1 MDAKLFLMTG
11 CLAGIVSACMHE
23 KSDSAS
29 DIQQAVHTLVLEA
42 DSLMQSDSLF
52 WNQPIDKSHPQV
64 CIHDS
69 LIRQKLDSALA
80 LRPDK
85 QIYLLKYRYLLQSW
99 RLQEVLDLLR
109 EMDGC
114 MSDSMSSELL
124 HLKAVLED
132 YKGDTLTARRD
143 FLRADSAYTIK
154 IQQVAQDSLMYGFA
168 RIEKALN
175 LSLMQMISVR
185 FGRKLRFMNACILPL
200 SMGLNNG
207 NKYQIKPLIIGKCLN
222 DLKLRSSNRWKLRN
236 GLS

>member
-1 MDAKLFLMTG
+1 MKKLTLRKTNLRTMDAKLFLMAG
-11 CLAGIVSACMHE
+11 CLTGIVSACMHE
-23 KSDSAS
+23 KSDDAS
-29 DIQQAVHTLVLEA
+29 DIPKVVHALVLEA

-52 WNQPIDKSHPQV
+52 WNKPIDKLHPRV

-85 QIYLLKYRYLLQSW
+85 QTYLLKYRYLLQSW

-109 EMDGC
+109 EMDRC

-175 LSLMQMISVR
+175 LSLMQNDFRPLHEEIAFYERVHSSSINGIEQWKQITDKAVYY
-185 FGRKLRFMNACILPL
+185 RKMFE
-200 SMGLNNG
+200 
-207 NKYQIKPLIIGKCLN
+207 
-222 DLKLRSSNRWKLRN
+222 
-236 GLS
+236 

>member
-1 MDAKLFLMTG
+1 MDAKLFLMAG

-23 KSDSAS
+23 KSDDAF
-29 DIQQAVHTLVLEA
+29 DIQKVVHALVLEA
-42 DSLMQSDSLF
+42 DNLMQSDSLF
-52 WNQPIDKSHPQV
+52 WNRPIDKSHPQV

-69 LIRQKLDSALA
+69 LIRQKLDSAIA

-85 QIYLLKYRYLLQSW
+85 QTYLLKYRYLLQSW

-109 EMDGC
+109 EMDRC

-175 LSLMQMISVR
+175 LSLMQNDFRPLHEEIAFYERVHSSSIN
-185 FGRKLRFMNACILPL
+185 GIEQWKQITDKAAYYRKMFE
-200 SMGLNNG
+200 
-207 NKYQIKPLIIGKCLN
+207 
-222 DLKLRSSNRWKLRN
+222 
-236 GLS
+236 

>member
-1 MDAKLFLMTG
+1 MDAKLFLMAG

-23 KSDSAS
+23 ESDSAS

-52 WNQPIDKSHPQV
+52 WNRPIGKSHPRV

-85 QIYLLKYRYLLQSW
+85 QTYLLKYCYLLQSW
-99 RLQEVLDLLR
+99 RLQEILDLLR

-132 YKGDTLTARRD
+132 YKGDTLAARRD

-154 IQQVAQDSLMYGFA
+154 IQQVAQDSLMYGLA

-175 LSLMQMISVR
+175 LSLMQNDFRPLHEEIAFYERVHSSSINGIEQWKQISDKATYY
-185 FGRKLRFMNACILPL
+185 RKLFE
-200 SMGLNNG
+200 
-207 NKYQIKPLIIGKCLN
+207 
-222 DLKLRSSNRWKLRN
+222 
-236 GLS
+236 

>member
-1 MDAKLFLMTG
+1 MDAKLFLMAG

-52 WNQPIDKSHPQV
+52 WNQPIDKLHPQV

-80 LRPDK
+80 LRPDR
-85 QIYLLKYRYLLQSW
+85 QTYLLKYRYLLQSW
-99 RLQEVLDLLR
+99 RLLEVLDLLR

-132 YKGDTLTARRD
+132 YKGDTLAARRD
-143 FLRADSAYTIK
+143 FLRADSAYAIK

-175 LSLMQMISVR
+175 LSLMQNDFRPLHEEIAFYERVHSSSINGIEQWKQISDKATYY
-185 FGRKLRFMNACILPL
+185 RKLFE
-200 SMGLNNG
+200 
-207 NKYQIKPLIIGKCLN
+207 
-222 DLKLRSSNRWKLRN
+222 
-236 GLS
+236 

>member
-1 MDAKLFLMTG
+1 MDAKLFLIAG

-42 DSLMQSDSLF
+42 DSLMQSDSSF
-52 WNQPIDKSHPQV
+52 WNRPIDKSHPQV

-109 EMDGC
+109 EMDRC

-143 FLRADSAYTIK
+143 FLRADSAYMIK

-175 LSLMQMISVR
+175 LSLMQNDFRPLHEEIAFYERVHSSSIN
-185 FGRKLRFMNACILPL
+185 GIEQWKQITDKAAYYRKLFE
-200 SMGLNNG
+200 
-207 NKYQIKPLIIGKCLN
+207 
-222 DLKLRSSNRWKLRN
+222 
-236 GLS
+236 

>member
-1 MDAKLFLMTG
+1 MDAKLFLMAG
-11 CLAGIVSACMHE
+11 CLAGIISACMHE
-23 KSDSAS
+23 KSDSVS

-42 DSLMQSDSLF
+42 DSLMQSDSSF
-52 WNQPIDKSHPQV
+52 WNRPIDKSHPQV

-85 QIYLLKYRYLLQSW
+85 QTYLLKYCYLLQSW
-99 RLQEVLDLLR
+99 RLQEILDLLR

-175 LSLMQMISVR
+175 LSLMQNDFRPLHEEIAFYEQVHSSSINGIEQWKQISDKAAYY
-185 FGRKLRFMNACILPL
+185 RKLFE
-200 SMGLNNG
+200 
-207 NKYQIKPLIIGKCLN
+207 
-222 DLKLRSSNRWKLRN
+222 
-236 GLS
+236 

>member
-1 MDAKLFLMTG
+1 MDAKLFLMAG
-11 CLAGIVSACMHE
+11 CLAGIISACMHE

-85 QIYLLKYRYLLQSW
+85 QTYLLKYCYLLQSW
-99 RLQEVLDLLR
+99 RLLEVLDLLR

-175 LSLMQMISVR
+175 LSLMQNDFRPLHEEIAFYERVHSSSINGIEQWKQISDKAAYY
-185 FGRKLRFMNACILPL
+185 RKLFE
-200 SMGLNNG
+200 
-207 NKYQIKPLIIGKCLN
+207 
-222 DLKLRSSNRWKLRN
+222 
-236 GLS
+236 

>member
-1 MDAKLFLMTG
+1 MDAKLFLMAG

-85 QIYLLKYRYLLQSW
+85 QTYLLKYRYLLQSW

-109 EMDGC
+109 EMDRC

-175 LSLMQMISVR
+175 LSLMQNDFRPLHEEIAFYERVHSSSIN
-185 FGRKLRFMNACILPL
+185 GIEQWKQITDKAAYYRKMFE
-200 SMGLNNG
+200 
-207 NKYQIKPLIIGKCLN
+207 
-222 DLKLRSSNRWKLRN
+222 
-236 GLS
+236 

>member
-1 MDAKLFLMTG
+1 MDAKLFLMAG
-11 CLAGIVSACMHE
+11 CLAGIVSACVHE
-23 KSDSAS
+23 KSDDAS
-29 DIQQAVHTLVLEA
+29 DIQKVVHAFVLEA

-52 WNQPIDKSHPQV
+52 WNRPIDKSHPQV

-69 LIRQKLDSALA
+69 LIRQKLDSAIA
-80 LRPDK
+80 LHPDK
-85 QIYLLKYRYLLQSW
+85 QTYLLKYRYLLQSW

-109 EMDGC
+109 EMDRC

-168 RIEKALN
+168 RIEKVLN
-175 LSLMQMISVR
+175 LSLMQNDFRPLHEEIAFYERVHSSPIN
-185 FGRKLRFMNACILPL
+185 GIEQWKQITDKAAYYRKMFE
-200 SMGLNNG
+200 
-207 NKYQIKPLIIGKCLN
+207 
-222 DLKLRSSNRWKLRN
+222 
-236 GLS
+236 

>member
-1 MDAKLFLMTG
+1 MDAKLFLMAG

-52 WNQPIDKSHPQV
+52 WNQPIDKLHPQV

-132 YKGDTLTARRD
+132 YKGDTLAARRD
-143 FLRADSAYTIK
+143 FLRADSAYMIK

-175 LSLMQMISVR
+175 LSLMQNDFRPLHEEIAFYERVHSFSINGIEQWKQISDKATYY
-185 FGRKLRFMNACILPL
+185 RKLFE
-200 SMGLNNG
+200 
-207 NKYQIKPLIIGKCLN
+207 
-222 DLKLRSSNRWKLRN
+222 
-236 GLS
+236 

>member
-42 DSLMQSDSLF
+42 DSLMQSDSLL

-175 LSLMQMISVR
+175 LSLMQNDFRPLREEIAFYERVHSSSINGIEQWKQISDKATYY
-185 FGRKLRFMNACILPL
+185 RKMFE
-200 SMGLNNG
+200 
-207 NKYQIKPLIIGKCLN
+207 
-222 DLKLRSSNRWKLRN
+222 
-236 GLS
+236 

>member
-1 MDAKLFLMTG
+1 MDAKLFLIAG
-11 CLAGIVSACMHE
+11 CLAGIISACMHE

-52 WNQPIDKSHPQV
+52 WNRPIDKSHPQV

-143 FLRADSAYTIK
+143 FLRADSAYAIK

-175 LSLMQMISVR
+175 LSLMQNDFRPLHEEIAFYERVHSSSINGIEQWKQISDKATYY
-185 FGRKLRFMNACILPL
+185 RKLFE
-200 SMGLNNG
+200 
-207 NKYQIKPLIIGKCLN
+207 
-222 DLKLRSSNRWKLRN
+222 
-236 GLS
+236 

>member
-1 MDAKLFLMTG
+1 MDAKLFLMAG

-85 QIYLLKYRYLLQSW
+85 QTYLLKYRYLLQSW
-99 RLQEVLDLLR
+99 RLLEVLDLLR

-175 LSLMQMISVR
+175 LSLMQNDFRPLREEIAFYEHVHSSSINGIEQWKQISDKATYY
-185 FGRKLRFMNACILPL
+185 RKMFE
-200 SMGLNNG
+200 
-207 NKYQIKPLIIGKCLN
+207 
-222 DLKLRSSNRWKLRN
+222 
-236 GLS
+236 

>member
-1 MDAKLFLMTG
+1 MDAKLFLMAG
-11 CLAGIVSACMHE
+11 CLTGIVSACMHE
-23 KSDSAS
+23 KSDDAS
-29 DIQQAVHTLVLEA
+29 DIQKVVHALVLEA

-52 WNQPIDKSHPQV
+52 WNKPIDKLHPRV

-85 QIYLLKYRYLLQSW
+85 QTYLLKYRYLLQSW

-109 EMDGC
+109 EMDRC

-175 LSLMQMISVR
+175 LSLMQNDFRPLHEEIAFYERVHSSSIN
-185 FGRKLRFMNACILPL
+185 GIEQWKQITDKAAYYRKMFE
-200 SMGLNNG
+200 
-207 NKYQIKPLIIGKCLN
+207 
-222 DLKLRSSNRWKLRN
+222 
-236 GLS
+236 

>member
-1 MDAKLFLMTG
+1 MDAKLFLIAG

-42 DSLMQSDSLF
+42 DSLMQSDSSF
-52 WNQPIDKSHPQV
+52 WNRPIDKSHPQV

-175 LSLMQMISVR
+175 LSLMQNDFRPLHEEIAFYERVHSSSINGIEQWKQISDKATYY
-185 FGRKLRFMNACILPL
+185 RKLFE
-200 SMGLNNG
+200 
-207 NKYQIKPLIIGKCLN
+207 
-222 DLKLRSSNRWKLRN
+222 
-236 GLS
+236 

>member
-1 MDAKLFLMTG
+1 MDAKLFLMAG
-11 CLAGIVSACMHE
+11 CLAGIISACMHE
-23 KSDSAS
+23 KSDSVS

-69 LIRQKLDSALA
+69 FIRQKLDSALA

-85 QIYLLKYRYLLQSW
+85 QTYLLKYRYLLQSW
-99 RLQEVLDLLR
+99 CLQEVLDLLR

-143 FLRADSAYTIK
+143 FLRADSAYMIK

-175 LSLMQMISVR
+175 LSLMQNDFRPLHEEIAFYERVHSSSINGIEQWKQISDKATYY
-185 FGRKLRFMNACILPL
+185 RKLFE
-200 SMGLNNG
+200 
-207 NKYQIKPLIIGKCLN
+207 
-222 DLKLRSSNRWKLRN
+222 
-236 GLS
+236 

>member
-1 MDAKLFLMTG
+1 MDAKLFLMAG

-23 KSDSAS
+23 KSDDAF
-29 DIQQAVHTLVLEA
+29 DIQKVVHALVLEA
-42 DSLMQSDSLF
+42 DNLMQSDSLF
-52 WNQPIDKSHPQV
+52 WNRPIDKSHPQV

-69 LIRQKLDSALA
+69 LIRQKLDSAIA

-85 QIYLLKYRYLLQSW
+85 QTYLLKYRYLLQSW
-99 RLQEVLDLLR
+99 RLSEVLDLLR

-175 LSLMQMISVR
+175 LSLMQNDFRPFQEEIAFYERVHSSPIN
-185 FGRKLRFMNACILPL
+185 GIEQWKQITDKAAYYRKMFE
-200 SMGLNNG
+200 
-207 NKYQIKPLIIGKCLN
+207 
-222 DLKLRSSNRWKLRN
+222 
-236 GLS
+236 

>member
-1 MDAKLFLMTG
+1 MDAKLFLMAG
-11 CLAGIVSACMHE
+11 CLTGIVSACMHE
-23 KSDSAS
+23 KSDDAS
-29 DIQQAVHTLVLEA
+29 DIPKVVHALVLEA

-52 WNQPIDKSHPQV
+52 WNKPIDKLHPRV

-85 QIYLLKYRYLLQSW
+85 QTYLLKYRYLLQSW

-109 EMDGC
+109 EMDRC

-175 LSLMQMISVR
+175 LSLMQNDFRPLHEEIAFYERVHSSSINGIEQWKQITDKAVYY
-185 FGRKLRFMNACILPL
+185 RKMFE
-200 SMGLNNG
+200 
-207 NKYQIKPLIIGKCLN
+207 
-222 DLKLRSSNRWKLRN
+222 
-236 GLS
+236 

>member
-1 MDAKLFLMTG
+1 MDAKLFLMAG
-11 CLAGIVSACMHE
+11 CLTGIVSACMHE

-42 DSLMQSDSLF
+42 DSLMQSDSSF
-52 WNQPIDKSHPQV
+52 WNRPIDKSHPQV

-69 LIRQKLDSALA
+69 LIRQKLDSAIA
-80 LRPDK
+80 LHPDK

-99 RLQEVLDLLR
+99 RLLEVLDLLR

-175 LSLMQMISVR
+175 LSLMQNDFRPLHEEIAFYERVHSSSINGIEQWKQITDKAVYY
-185 FGRKLRFMNACILPL
+185 RKMFE
-200 SMGLNNG
+200 
-207 NKYQIKPLIIGKCLN
+207 
-222 DLKLRSSNRWKLRN
+222 
-236 GLS
+236 

>member
-1 MDAKLFLMTG
+1 MDAKLFLMAG
-11 CLAGIVSACMHE
+11 CLARIVSACMHE

-85 QIYLLKYRYLLQSW
+85 QTYLLKYRYLLQSW
-99 RLQEVLDLLR
+99 RLSEVLDLLR
-109 EMDGC
+109 EMDRC

-175 LSLMQMISVR
+175 LSLMQNDFRPLHEEIAFYERVHSSSINGIEQWKQITDKAVYY
-185 FGRKLRFMNACILPL
+185 RKMFE
-200 SMGLNNG
+200 
-207 NKYQIKPLIIGKCLN
+207 
-222 DLKLRSSNRWKLRN
+222 
-236 GLS
+236 

>member
-1 MDAKLFLMTG
+1 MDAKLFLMAG
-11 CLAGIVSACMHE
+11 CLAGIVSACMHG
-23 KSDSAS
+23 KSDDAF
-29 DIQQAVHTLVLEA
+29 DIQKVVRTLVLEA

-52 WNQPIDKSHPQV
+52 WNRPIDKSHPQV

-85 QIYLLKYRYLLQSW
+85 QTYLLNYRYLLQSW
-99 RLQEVLDLLR
+99 HLGEVLDLLR
-109 EMDGC
+109 AMDAR

-132 YKGDTLTARRD
+132 YKGDTLTARKD
-143 FLRADSAYTIK
+143 FLRADSAYTMK

-175 LSLMQMISVR
+175 LSLMQNDFR
-185 FGRKLRFMNACILPL
+185 PL
-200 SMGLNNG
+200 HEEIAFYEQVHSSSING
-207 NKYQIKPLIIGKCLN
+207 IEQWKQIKDKATYYR
-222 DLKLRSSNRWKLRN
+222 KMFE
-236 GLS
+236 

>member
-1 MDAKLFLMTG
+1 MDAKLFLMAG
-11 CLAGIVSACMHE
+11 CLAGIVSACVHE
-23 KSDSAS
+23 KSDDAS
-29 DIQQAVHTLVLEA
+29 DIQKAVHTLVLEA

-52 WNQPIDKSHPQV
+52 WNRPIDKSHPQV

-85 QIYLLKYRYLLQSW
+85 QTYLLKYCYLLQSW
-99 RLQEVLDLLR
+99 HLLEVLDLLR

-132 YKGDTLTARRD
+132 YKGDTLAARRD
-143 FLRADSAYTIK
+143 FLRADSAYMIK

-175 LSLMQMISVR
+175 LSLMQNDFRPLQEEIAFYEQVHSASIN
-185 FGRKLRFMNACILPL
+185 GIEQWKQITDKATYYRKMFE
-200 SMGLNNG
+200 
-207 NKYQIKPLIIGKCLN
+207 
-222 DLKLRSSNRWKLRN
+222 
-236 GLS
+236 

>member
-1 MDAKLFLMTG
+1 MDAKLFLIAG

-42 DSLMQSDSLF
+42 DSLMQSDSSF
-52 WNQPIDKSHPQV
+52 WNRPIDKSHPQV

-143 FLRADSAYTIK
+143 FLRADSAYMIK

-175 LSLMQMISVR
+175 LSLMQNDFRPLHEEIAFYERVHSSSIN
-185 FGRKLRFMNACILPL
+185 GIEQWKQITDKAAYYRKLFE
-200 SMGLNNG
+200 
-207 NKYQIKPLIIGKCLN
+207 
-222 DLKLRSSNRWKLRN
+222 
-236 GLS
+236 

>member
-1 MDAKLFLMTG
+1 MKKLTLRKTNLRTMDAKLFLMAG
-11 CLAGIVSACMHE
+11 CLTGIVSACMHE
-23 KSDSAS
+23 KSDDAS
-29 DIQQAVHTLVLEA
+29 DIPKVVHALVLEA

-52 WNQPIDKSHPQV
+52 WNKPIDKLHPRV

-85 QIYLLKYRYLLQSW
+85 QTYLLKYRYLLQSW

-109 EMDGC
+109 EMDRC

-175 LSLMQMISVR
+175 LSLMQNDFR
-185 FGRKLRFMNACILPL
+185 PL
-200 SMGLNNG
+200 HEEIAFYERVHSSSING
-207 NKYQIKPLIIGKCLN
+207 IEQWKQITDKAVYYRIMFE
-222 DLKLRSSNRWKLRN
+222 
-236 GLS
+236 

>member
-1 MDAKLFLMTG
+1 MDAKLFLMAG

-52 WNQPIDKSHPQV
+52 WNRPIDKSHPQV

-85 QIYLLKYRYLLQSW
+85 QTYLLKYRYLLQSW
-99 RLQEVLDLLR
+99 RLSEVLDLLR
-109 EMDGC
+109 EMDVC

-175 LSLMQMISVR
+175 LSLMQNDFRPLHEEIAFYERVHSSSINGIEQWKQITDKAVYY
-185 FGRKLRFMNACILPL
+185 RKMFE
-200 SMGLNNG
+200 
-207 NKYQIKPLIIGKCLN
+207 
-222 DLKLRSSNRWKLRN
+222 
-236 GLS
+236 

>member
-1 MDAKLFLMTG
+1 MDAKLFLMAG

-42 DSLMQSDSLF
+42 DSLMQSDSSF
-52 WNQPIDKSHPQV
+52 WNRPIDKSHPQV

-69 LIRQKLDSALA
+69 LIRQKLDSAIA
-80 LRPDK
+80 LHPDK

-99 RLQEVLDLLR
+99 RLLEVLDLLR

-143 FLRADSAYTIK
+143 FLRADSVYTIK

-175 LSLMQMISVR
+175 LSLMQNDFRPLHEEIAFYERVHSSSINGIEQWKQISDKAAYY
-185 FGRKLRFMNACILPL
+185 RKLFE
-200 SMGLNNG
+200 
-207 NKYQIKPLIIGKCLN
+207 
-222 DLKLRSSNRWKLRN
+222 
-236 GLS
+236 

>member
-1 MDAKLFLMTG
+1 MDAKLFLMAG

-85 QIYLLKYRYLLQSW
+85 QTYLLKYRYLLQSW

-175 LSLMQMISVR
+175 LSLMQNDFRPLHEEIAFYERVHSSSIN
-185 FGRKLRFMNACILPL
+185 GIEQWKQITDKAAYYRKLFE
-200 SMGLNNG
+200 
-207 NKYQIKPLIIGKCLN
+207 
-222 DLKLRSSNRWKLRN
+222 
-236 GLS
+236 

>member
-1 MDAKLFLMTG
+1 MKKLTLRKTNLRTMGAKLFLMAG

-85 QIYLLKYRYLLQSW
+85 QTYLLKYRYLLQSW
-99 RLQEVLDLLR
+99 RLLEVLDLLR

-175 LSLMQMISVR
+175 LSLMQNDFRPLREEIAFYERVHSSSINGIEQWKQITDKAVYY
-185 FGRKLRFMNACILPL
+185 RKMFE
-200 SMGLNNG
+200 
-207 NKYQIKPLIIGKCLN
+207 
-222 DLKLRSSNRWKLRN
+222 
-236 GLS
+236 

>member
-1 MDAKLFLMTG
+1 MVG
-11 CLAGIVSACMHE
+11 CVAGIVSACMHE
-23 KSDSAS
+23 KSDDKS
-29 DIQQAVHTLVLEA
+29 DIQQIVRGLMLEA
-42 DSLMQSDSLF
+42 DSLMQSDSSF
-52 WNQPIDKSHPQV
+52 WNQPIDKLHPQV

-85 QIYLLKYRYLLQSW
+85 QTYLSKYRYLLQSW
-99 RLQEVLDLLR
+99 RLSEVLDLLR

-175 LSLMQMISVR
+175 LSLMQNDFRPLHEEIAFYERVHSSSINGIEQWKQISDKATYY
-185 FGRKLRFMNACILPL
+185 RKLFE
-200 SMGLNNG
+200 
-207 NKYQIKPLIIGKCLN
+207 
-222 DLKLRSSNRWKLRN
+222 
-236 GLS
+236 

>member
-1 MDAKLFLMTG
+1 MKKLTLRKTNLRTMDAKLFLMAG
-11 CLAGIVSACMHE
+11 CLAGIVSACVHE
-23 KSDSAS
+23 KSDDAS
-29 DIQQAVHTLVLEA
+29 DIQKAVHALVLEA

-52 WNQPIDKSHPQV
+52 WNRPIDKSHPQV

-69 LIRQKLDSALA
+69 LIRQKLDRAIALH
-80 LRPDK
+80 PDK
-85 QIYLLKYRYLLQSW
+85 QTYLLKYRYLLQGW
-99 RLQEVLDLLR
+99 RLSEVLDLLR
-109 EMDGC
+109 EMDVC

-175 LSLMQMISVR
+175 LSLMQNDFRPLHEEIAFYERVHSSSIN
-185 FGRKLRFMNACILPL
+185 GIEQWKQITDKAAYYRKMFE
-200 SMGLNNG
+200 
-207 NKYQIKPLIIGKCLN
+207 
-222 DLKLRSSNRWKLRN
+222 
-236 GLS
+236 

>member
-1 MDAKLFLMTG
+1 MVG
-11 CLAGIVSACMHE
+11 CMAGIVSSCMHE
-23 KSDSAS
+23 KSDDKS
-29 DIQQAVHTLVLEA
+29 DIQQIVRGLMLEA

-52 WNQPIDKSHPQV
+52 WNKPIDKLHPRV

-80 LRPDK
+80 LCPDK
-85 QIYLLKYRYLLQSW
+85 QTYLLKYRYLFQSW
-99 RLQEVLDLLR
+99 HLEEVLDLLR
-109 EMDGC
+109 EMDVR

-124 HLKAVLED
+124 HLKAMLED
-132 YKGDTLTARRD
+132 YRGDTLTARKD

-200 SMGLNNG
+200 LMGLNNG